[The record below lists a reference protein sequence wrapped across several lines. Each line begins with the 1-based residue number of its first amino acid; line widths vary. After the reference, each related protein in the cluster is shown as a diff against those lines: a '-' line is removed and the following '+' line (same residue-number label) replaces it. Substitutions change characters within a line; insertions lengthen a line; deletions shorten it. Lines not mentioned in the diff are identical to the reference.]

1 MPPTADNDPRG
12 GAMSCC
18 ARGHNLDTTCSQAHA
33 EYQTGPPGCH
43 GEQGQDARG
52 GDPEDNR
59 AAMAASGTS

>member
-18 ARGHNLDTTCSQAHA
+18 ARGHNLQPAHA

>member
-1 MPPTADNDPRG
+1 MCVCVCVLVTTTFAKMATHTAT
-12 GAMSCC
+12 
-18 ARGHNLDTTCSQAHA
+18 HTA

>member
-1 MPPTADNDPRG
+1 MYMANIAAAAARKRRSRG
-12 GAMSCC
+12 GFLRVGGVAT
-18 ARGHNLDTTCSQAHA
+18 GAH
-33 EYQTGPPGCH
+33 TPTH

>member
-1 MPPTADNDPRG
+1 
-12 GAMSCC
+12 MSCC
-18 ARGHNLDTTCSQAHA
+18 ARGHLTCSQAHA

>member
-1 MPPTADNDPRG
+1 
-12 GAMSCC
+12 MSCC
-18 ARGHNLDTTCSQAHA
+18 ARGQQPAAPAARPMLSTKRAPLT
-33 EYQTGPPGCH
+33 H